1 MLRAIGA
8 IATGMAVSLAAA
20 APGYAQSAC
29 PAGFRFQAPASC
41 IQTRTPGCPRGY
53 HLNPTKTLCLNNTNR
68 GAPTHAASCPAGAT
82 LRANLGCT
90 ITRAASCPAGKQI
103 GRNGACVTGTPR

>member
-1 MLRAIGA
+1 MLRTLCA
-8 IATGMAVSLAAA
+8 IAAGMAVSLAAA
-20 APGYAQSAC
+20 APSHAQSAC
-29 PAGFRFQAPASC
+29 AAGFRFQAPASC

-53 HLNPTKTLCLNNTNR
+53 HLNPTKTLCLNDTNR
-68 GAPTHAASCPAGAT
+68 GAPTHVPSCPAGAT

-103 GRNGACVTGTPR
+103 GRNGACVTGVVR

>member
-1 MLRAIGA
+1 MMRTLFAM
-8 IATGMAVSLAAA
+8 ATALAVSAAVA
-20 APGYAQSAC
+20 APGHAQSAC

-53 HLNPTKTLCLNNTNR
+53 HLNPTKTLCLNDTNR

-82 LRANLGCT
+82 LQANLGCT
-90 ITRAASCPAGKQI
+90 ITRAASCPPGKQI
-103 GRNGACVTGTPR
+103 SRTGACVTGVAR